1 MQEEVEQKSLTLTVN
16 AAKMTARLFR
26 AAIAKYV
33 AHRKEKKHDA
43 QTGVRYVG
51 RQSVKKLVGQN
62 QGVSNVELSGEDIK
76 AFERV
81 ARKYGVDYAVK
92 KVKGD
97 SPRFLIFFKARDADA
112 LNAALSEYTGQK
124 MRGKEHSK
132 LREKLRAPI
141 ERVVT
146 HISPLANR
154 RFLQAV

>member
-1 MQEEVEQKSLTLTVN
+1 MQEEIEQKSATLMINGTKFSLRTLKS
-16 AAKMTARLFR
+16 AALKLL
-26 AAIAKYV
+26 
-33 AHRKEKKHDA
+33 AHRQNPSAPGVKHRGK
-43 QTGVRYVG
+43 QTVR
-51 RQSVKKLVGQN
+51 QLVGQN

-97 SPRFLIFFKARDADA
+97 APRFLIFFKARDADA
-112 LNAALSEYTGQK
+112 LNAALSEYTDQK

-141 ERVVT
+141 EQIIT
-146 HISPLANR
+146 HKKQREQSR
-154 RFLQAV
+154 

>member
-1 MQEEVEQKSLTLTVN
+1 MSLSFCAIYCTLS
-16 AAKMTARLFR
+16 
-26 AAIAKYV
+26 
-33 AHRKEKKHDA
+33 
-43 QTGVRYVG
+43 VG

-97 SPRFLIFFKARDADA
+97 APRFLIFFKARDADA
-112 LNAALSEYTGQK
+112 LNAALSEYTDQK

-132 LREKLRAPI
+132 LREKLRALI
-141 ERVVT
+141 EQIIT
-146 HISPLANR
+146 HKKQREQSR
-154 RFLQAV
+154 

>member
-1 MQEEVEQKSLTLTVN
+1 MWRT
-16 AAKMTARLFR
+16 
-26 AAIAKYV
+26 
-33 AHRKEKKHDA
+33 EKKHDA

-97 SPRFLIFFKARDADA
+97 ALRFLIFFKARDADA
-112 LNAALSEYTGQK
+112 LNAALSEYTDQK

-132 LREKLRAPI
+132 LREKLRVPI
-141 ERVVT
+141 EQVVT
-146 HISPLANR
+146 HKKQREQSR
-154 RFLQAV
+154 

>member
-1 MQEEVEQKSLTLTVN
+1 MQEEIEQKSVTLMINGTKFSLRTLKS
-16 AAKMTARLFR
+16 AALKLL
-26 AAIAKYV
+26 
-33 AHRKEKKHDA
+33 AHRQNPSAPGVKHHGK
-43 QTGVRYVG
+43 QTVR
-51 RQSVKKLVGQN
+51 QLVGQN

-97 SPRFLIFFKARDADA
+97 SPKYLIFFKARDADA
-112 LNAALSEYTGQK
+112 LNAALSEYTSQK

-141 ERVVT
+141 EQIVT
-146 HISPLANR
+146 HEKQREQSR
-154 RFLQAV
+154 

>member
-16 AAKMTARLFR
+16 SAKMTARLFR

-33 AHRKEKKHDA
+33 AHKKEKKHDV

-92 KVKGD
+92 KVKD
-97 SPRFLIFFKARDADA
+97 EVPRFLIFFKARDADA

-124 MRGKEHSK
+124 MRSKEHSK
-132 LREKLRAPI
+132 LREKLHAPI
-141 ERVVT
+141 EQIIT
-146 HISPLANR
+146 HKKQREQSR
-154 RFLQAV
+154 

>member
-33 AHRKEKKHDA
+33 AHKKEKKHDA

-62 QGVSNVELSGEDIK
+62 QGVSNVELGGEDIK

-81 ARKYGVDYAVK
+81 ARKYGVDYA
-92 KVKGD
+92 
-97 SPRFLIFFKARDADA
+97 
-112 LNAALSEYTGQK
+112 
-124 MRGKEHSK
+124 
-132 LREKLRAPI
+132 
-141 ERVVT
+141 
-146 HISPLANR
+146 
-154 RFLQAV
+154 

>member
-62 QGVSNVELSGEDIK
+62 QGVSNIELSGQDLKEFQRIT
-76 AFERV
+76 R
-81 ARKYGVDYAVK
+81 RYGVDYAIR
-92 KVKGD
+92 KVNGD
-97 SPRFLIFFKARDADA
+97 KPRVLVFFKARDSDA
-112 LNAALSEYTGQK
+112 LTAALKELASTKARTQSERPSVLQRLEKAKEQAAKTI
-124 MRGKEHSK
+124 GKIRN
-132 LREKLRAPI
+132 REPSR
-141 ERVVT
+141 
-146 HISPLANR
+146 
-154 RFLQAV
+154 

>member
-92 KVKGD
+92 GD
-97 SPRFLIFFKARDADA
+97 APRFLIFFKARDADA
-112 LNAALSEYTGQK
+112 LNAALSEYTDQK

-132 LREKLRAPI
+132 LREKLRVPI
-141 ERVVT
+141 EQIIT
-146 HISPLANR
+146 HKKQREQNR
-154 RFLQAV
+154 

>member
-1 MQEEVEQKSLTLTVN
+1 MQEEIEQKSVTLMINGTKFSLRTLKS
-16 AAKMTARLFR
+16 AALKLL
-26 AAIAKYV
+26 
-33 AHRKEKKHDA
+33 AHRQNPSAPGVKHH
-43 QTGVRYVG
+43 G
-51 RQSVKKLVGQN
+51 RQTVRQLVGQN

-112 LNAALSEYTGQK
+112 LNAALSEYTDQK

-141 ERVVT
+141 EQIIT
-146 HISPLANR
+146 HKKQREQSR
-154 RFLQAV
+154 